1 MVDHLLPYYN
11 RELAFLRNMAGEFA
25 EAFPKVAGRLRLSAD
40 TVEDPHVSRL
50 LEGVAFLNGRIAA
63 KLDDDFPE
71 LVDALLETLYPHYL
85 APIPSMAIVQFAGQP
100 DMTGPYV
107 VVKGTE
113 LDSEPVRG
121 ESCRFRT
128 CYPATLWPITLES
141 AALTGRPLVAPPNP
155 RAADAAASLR
165 LSLRCLAADMT
176 FDQLQPDSLRFFLRG
191 QPHQVFP
198 LYELL
203 FNNTVSVALADGA
216 DDPNPVILPADSI
229 RPVGFGLDEGML
241 PYPPRAQAGYRLL
254 TEFFAFPEKFLFFDV
269 VNLSAKT
276 LLAAGAKLDVFIYF
290 NRAMPELERAAGRDN
305 FALGCAPVVNLFAQR
320 AEPIALDH
328 SQPEYRV
335 VPDVR
340 RQGALEVYGV
350 TAVSSSD
357 GAARVTKHQ
366 PFFGLHHNS
375 GDGRGGEGRVA
386 SYWAMSRRPAGGR
399 DPGTEVYLSLVD
411 LDFDPARPDDSVL
424 TVETLCCNRDLPAQL
439 PFGGGHPRLK
449 LTQGAAAVQ
458 SIQCLTPPTPT
469 LRLANR
475 REHRWR
481 LISHLSLNH
490 LTISGGPQGLE
501 ALKEALRLYDFR
513 DSAETRMVID
523 ALTKVE
529 SRRGTARAPARPGD
543 VAWGDAI
550 IRGVDIALEMDPAR
564 LGGHGLFLFGA
575 ALDHFFGLYC
585 TINSFTRLTV
595 TLKGRQGKLKTW
607 PARAGERPLL

>member
-1 MVDHLLPYYN
+1 
-11 RELAFLRNMAGEFA
+11 MAGEFA
-25 EAFPKVAGRLRLSAD
+25 DAFPKVAGRLRLSAD
-40 TVEDPHVSRL
+40 AAEDPHVSRL

-85 APIPSMAIVQFAGQP
+85 APIPSMAVVQFAGQP
-100 DMTGPYV
+100 DMTGAYV
-107 VVKGTE
+107 VAKGTE
-113 LDSEPVRG
+113 LDAEPVRG

-128 CYPATLWPITLES
+128 CYPAALWPIALDA
-141 AALTGRPLVAPPNP
+141 AALTGRPLVAPANP

-165 LSLRCLAADMT
+165 LSLRCVAADMT

-203 FNNTVSVALADGA
+203 FNNAVSVALADGA
-216 DDPNPVILPADSI
+216 DDPNPVILSADCI

-254 TEFFAFPEKFLFFDV
+254 TEFFAFPEKFLFFDL

-276 LLAAGAKLDVFIYF
+276 LLKAGNRLEVFIYF
-290 NRAMPELERAAGRDN
+290 NRAISELERAVSKDN
-305 FALGCAPVVNLFAQR
+305 FALGCAPVVNLFQQR

-328 SQPEYRV
+328 SVPEYRI

-340 RQGALEVYGV
+340 RQGALEAHSILAV
-350 TAVSSSD
+350 TSSD
-357 GAARVTKHQ
+357 SAARVAKHH
-366 PFFGLHHNS
+366 PFFGLHHGGAGREDAGREDAGREDARRG
-375 GDGRGGEGRVA
+375 GDGREGP
-386 SYWAMSRRPAGGR
+386 YWAAARRPAGGR
-399 DPGTEVYLSLVD
+399 DPGTEVFLSLVD
-411 LDFDPARPDDSVL
+411 LDFNPSQPDDRVL

-449 LTQGAAAVQ
+449 LAQGAAAVQ
-458 SIQCLTPPTPT
+458 SIHCLTPPTQT

-475 REHRWR
+475 QEHRWR

-513 DSAETRMVID
+513 DSPETRAVID
-523 ALTKVE
+523 GLTKVE

-543 VAWGDAI
+543 AAWGDAM

-575 ALDHFFGLYC
+575 VLDCFFGLYC
-585 TINSFTRLTV
+585 TINSFTRLTISV
-595 TLKGRQGKLKTW
+595 KGRQGKLKTW

>member
-1 MVDHLLPYYN
+1 
-11 RELAFLRNMAGEFA
+11 
-25 EAFPKVAGRLRLSAD
+25 
-40 TVEDPHVSRL
+40 
-50 LEGVAFLNGRIAA
+50 
-63 KLDDDFPE
+63 
-71 LVDALLETLYPHYL
+71 
-85 APIPSMAIVQFAGQP
+85 
-100 DMTGPYV
+100 
-107 VVKGTE
+107 
-113 LDSEPVRG
+113 
-121 ESCRFRT
+121 
-128 CYPATLWPITLES
+128 
-141 AALTGRPLVAPPNP
+141 
-155 RAADAAASLR
+155 LR

-203 FNNTVSVALADGA
+203 FNNAVSVALADGA
-216 DDPNPVILPADSI
+216 DDPNPVILPAGSI

-241 PYPPRAQAGYRLL
+241 PYPARAQAGYRLL

-269 VNLSAKT
+269 ANLSAKT
-276 LLAAGAKLDVFIYF
+276 LVNAGNKLEIFIYF
-290 NRAMPELERAAGRDN
+290 DRAIPELERSASRDN
-305 FALGCAPVVNLFAQR
+305 FALGCTPIVNLFQQR
-320 AEPIALDH
+320 AEPFALDH
-328 SQPEYRV
+328 SQPEYRI

-340 RQGALEVYGV
+340 RQGALEVHSILSA
-350 TAVSSSD
+350 TSSD
-357 GAARVTKHQ
+357 GSARVRKHY
-366 PFFGLHHNS
+366 PFFGLHH
-375 GDGRGGEGRVA
+375 GGEGREGP
-386 SYWAMSRRPAGGR
+386 YWAISRRPAGGR

-411 LDFDPARPDDSVL
+411 LDFDPSQPDDSVL

-449 LTQGAAAVQ
+449 LTQGAAAVL

-475 REHRWR
+475 QEHRWR

-513 DSAETRMVID
+513 DSAETRAVID

-529 SRRGTARAPARPGD
+529 SRRGSARAPARPGD
-543 VAWGDAI
+543 VAWGDAV
-550 IRGVDIALEMDPAR
+550 IRGVDITLEMDPAR

-575 ALDHFFGLYC
+575 TLDHFFGLYC